1 MTPAQPQ
8 PRNLLVDSFVLA
20 GGRSSRMGS
29 DKALLEIGGQPL
41 IALAL
46 ERLRASGTTPRIC
59 GSRSD
64 LARFAPALPDRFPN
78 AGPLAGLEAALAASV
93 SELSLFLPV
102 DLPALPAAFLR
113 WLLARAQTSQA
124 LATVPYF
131 AGRAQPL
138 CAVYSRHLLPGI
150 RQSLRAGQFKVL
162 AAIQLA
168 AASLGQRIDAF
179 QVESVA
185 SALPP
190 GVWPAFPP
198 PYQWFRNVNSH
209 FDFEILLRE
218 LASGAKP
225 DHPIS

>member
-8 PRNLLVDSFVLA
+8 PRTVLVDSFVLA

-29 DKALLEIGGQPL
+29 DKALLEIDGRPL
-41 IALAL
+41 IAIAL
-46 ERLRASGTTPRIC
+46 ERLRAAGTNPRIC
-59 GSRSD
+59 GSRPD
-64 LARFAPALPDRFPN
+64 LAHFAPALPDRFPG
-78 AGPLAGLEAALAASV
+78 AGPLAGLEAALAASG

-102 DLPALPAAFLR
+102 DLPALPADFLR
-113 WLLARAQTSQA
+113 WLLARAQASTA
-124 LATVPYF
+124 LATIPWF

-138 CAVYSRHLLPGI
+138 CAVYSRQLLPGI
-150 RQSLRAGQFKVL
+150 RDSLQAGQFKVL

-168 AASLGQRIDAF
+168 ATSLGQRIDAF

-190 GVWPAFPP
+190 GRWPAFPP
-198 PYQWFRNVNSH
+198 PYRWFRNLNSP
-209 FDFEILLRE
+209 FDFQILQHE